1 MPIYQYNC
9 EQCGHRFDLRRRI
22 DESDSELK
30 CAKCGCERPRRVIST
45 FSTYS
50 LSGSCAPQGAG

>member
-45 FSTYS
+45 FSTCS
-50 LSGSCAPQGAG
+50 LAGSCAPQGGG